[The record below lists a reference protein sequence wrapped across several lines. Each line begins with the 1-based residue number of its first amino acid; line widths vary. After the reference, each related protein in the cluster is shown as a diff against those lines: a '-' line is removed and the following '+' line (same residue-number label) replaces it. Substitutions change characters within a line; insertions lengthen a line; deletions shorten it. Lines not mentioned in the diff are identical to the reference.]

1 METVKKQ
8 KVLIALDYDL
18 TAKKVAEKGYL
29 MAQSMGAEVMLLH
42 VIADSTY
49 YSSLEYSPI
58 VGFLGVTDFDSSNL
72 IDSGGLK
79 KLTMHFLDNM
89 KHHLKDDTIRTLIKE
104 GDFAEAILET
114 AKEIHADIIVM
125 GTHSRKW
132 LENIVMGSVTE
143 KVLNHTAIPL
153 FIIPTRKPH

>member
-58 VGFLGVTDFDSSNL
+58 VVFLGVTDFDSSNL

-153 FIIPTRKPH
+153 FIIPTRKTR

>member
-18 TAKKVAEKGYL
+18 TAKKVAEKGYDI
-29 MAQSMGAEVMLLH
+29 AQSMGAEIVLLH

-58 VGFLGVTDFDSSNL
+58 VGFLGVTDFEASNL
-72 IDSGGLK
+72 INPGGLK
-79 KLTMHFLDNM
+79 NLTIHFLDKM
-89 KHHLKDDTIRTLIKE
+89 KHHLKDDTIQTLIKE
-104 GDFAEAILET
+104 GDFAEVILET
-114 AKEIHADIIVM
+114 AKEMHADVIVM

-143 KVLNHTAIPL
+143 KVLHHTTIPL
-153 FIIPTRKPH
+153 FIIPTRKTR